1 MPPAEFLPSPLLY
14 SVRLRVAD
22 RDVVWLRAV
31 LEGYDGLGALY
42 GDGSGIVTVTT
53 TTSRALELDS
63 LIGELSTE
71 AALLRLD

>member
-1 MPPAEFLPSPLLY
+1 
-14 SVRLRVAD
+14 VAD

-53 TTSRALELDS
+53 TISRALELDS